1 MEYLIGGVVG
11 GFFSAV
17 FTLIATILY
26 NRSKRPAPN
35 YDFEFEK
42 EVSYQGATQ
51 VLGTIMPT
59 TGHFPNYVRI
69 ENYGDDPLFN
79 VSTRIWINTRKERRY
94 YQTMEIKETLFDLE
108 VEHLSA
114 YCRFSNLHDLSF
126 MKGKKEVFE
135 EKRKQG
141 FFIPNESMKKLKRLS
156 PIKVKVEYEWDGNK
170 YSDIWLFDFSNENE
184 VRFGMERLTLWQKT
198 NLCLKRI
205 FL

>member
-17 FTLIATILY
+17 FTLVATILY

-51 VLGTIMPT
+51 VLGTIMPI

-79 VSTRIWINTRKERRY
+79 VSTRIWLNTRKERRY

-114 YCRFSNLHDLSF
+114 YSRFSGLHDLSF

-141 FFIPNESMKKLKRLS
+141 FFIPDSAREKLKHLS
-156 PIKVKVEYEWDGNK
+156 PIKVKVEYEWDGNR
-170 YSDIWLFDFSNENE
+170 YSDIWLFDFSDENE
-184 VRFGMERLTLWQKT
+184 VRFSMLRLTFWQKIK
-198 NLCLKRI
+198 LVLKRV
-205 FL
+205 F

>member
-51 VLGTIMPT
+51 VLGTIMPI

-198 NLCLKRI
+198 KLCLKRI